1 MGGPVSSTTAE
12 IYVQVY
18 EFIAVTMLA
27 DDRRSVSRNV
37 SNLNI
42 LVHDVINLLYY
53 KANSFEKIV
62 AQPVRNAAIG
72 ILKSA
77 RVVVALKYL
86 RIFCRSLEILLI
98 NCKVELK
105 IRWRRHSDFSVTDTD
120 NSNGKNDDSITFT
133 VKDIKLYVPVEFLLG
148 RDNQKLK
155 KPLSNGFEKSVYWN
169 EYKTKSDNK
178 ISKKKF
184 RYFLESNFV
193 GVNRLFVLV

>member
-105 IRWRRHSDFSVTDTD
+105 IRWRRHSAFSVTDTD

>member
-18 EFIAVTMLA
+18 EFIAITMLA

-53 KANSFEKIV
+53 KANLFEKIV

-86 RIFCRSLEILLI
+86 RNFCRSLEILLI
-98 NCKVELK
+98 SCKVELK
-105 IRWRRHSDFSVTDTD
+105 IRWRRHSVFSVTDTD

-178 ISKKKF
+178 ISTKKF

>member
-1 MGGPVSSTTAE
+1 MGGSVSSTTAE

-18 EFIAVTMLA
+18 EFIAITMLA

-53 KANSFEKIV
+53 KANLFEKIV

-86 RIFCRSLEILLI
+86 RNFCRSLEILLI

-105 IRWRRHSDFSVTDTD
+105 IRWRRHSVLSVTDTD
-120 NSNGKNDDSITFT
+120 NSNGKNDNSITFT
-133 VKDIKLYVPVEFLLG
+133 VKDTKLYVPVEFLLG

-178 ISKKKF
+178 ISTKKF

>member
-18 EFIAVTMLA
+18 EFIAITMLA

-53 KANSFEKIV
+53 KANLFEKIV

-86 RIFCRSLEILLI
+86 RNFCKSLEILLI

-105 IRWRRHSDFSVTDTD
+105 IRWRRHSVFSVTDTD

-178 ISKKKF
+178 ISTKKF